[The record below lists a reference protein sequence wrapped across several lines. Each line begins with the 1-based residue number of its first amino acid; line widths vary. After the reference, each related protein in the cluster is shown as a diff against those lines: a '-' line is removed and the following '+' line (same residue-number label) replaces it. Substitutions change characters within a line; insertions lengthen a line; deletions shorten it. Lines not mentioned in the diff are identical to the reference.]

1 MAIFRYSPCS
11 KAPPCRKK
19 VHPMKRLVITLLA
32 TTLLLVIPVS
42 GAQGQHKRELMRD
55 AHALVFNHAAVS
67 RTVEKLPNGVRTIT
81 TTSDPALLPVLRRH
95 PREMGDMYKAGGM
108 VRGWDP
114 VFREL
119 AVVSDK
125 VHMEVKDIE
134 GGVGAIAT
142 SDDPQV
148 VKLIQ
153 AHADKV
159 SEMVQRGAPAMR
171 EATALPSDYVR
182 PGESG
187 TPAGDGIAEE
197 ARVPWDGK
205 LVQYGSMHE
214 TIGQQQHEG
223 RVSLREVAQGAQ
235 FYGVGAL
242 EGLQGEI
249 TFLGGVPTATRF
261 DVENGLMAIDTTTD
275 DLKATLLVGAYVPYW
290 TELVVERTVQPE
302 AFDEYIAKAAEASG
316 IDTTKPFVFAIDG
329 IFMDI
334 RLHVINGACPLH
346 ARLKKAEISKEKI
359 PYELEQP
366 EIFGTIVG
374 VYASDAVGKLTH
386 PDTATHNHLLFFDID
401 SGDPVTGHVEKVG
414 ISAASV
420 LYLPAVK

>member
-1 MAIFRYSPCS
+1 
-11 KAPPCRKK
+11 
-19 VHPMKRLVITLLA
+19 MKPLVTALVA
-32 TTLLLVIPVS
+32 TALISLFFVS
-42 GAQGQHKRELMRD
+42 DAHGQHKRELMRD

-67 RTVEKLPNGVRTIT
+67 RTVENLPNGVRTIT
-81 TTSDPALLPVLRRH
+81 TSSDPELLPVLRRH
-95 PREMGDMYKAGGM
+95 PREMGDLYKSGGM

-119 AVVSDK
+119 AAVSDL
-125 VHMEVKDIE
+125 VHMEVKNIE
-134 GGVGAIAT
+134 GGVEAIAT

-153 AHADKV
+153 AHAEKV
-159 SEMVQRGAPAMR
+159 SEMVRRGAPAMR
-171 EATALPSDYVR
+171 EATALPGDYTR
-182 PGESG
+182 PGGPQAPVEEDQS
-187 TPAGDGIAEE
+187 AEL
-197 ARVPWDGK
+197 AALWDGK

-223 RVSLREVAQGAQ
+223 RVSLREVAQRPR

-242 EGLQGEI
+242 EGLQGEV
-249 TFLGGVPTATRF
+249 TFLGGVPTATGV
-261 DVENGLMAIDTTTD
+261 DSDSGLLPIDAAAE
-275 DLKATLLVGAYVPYW
+275 DLAATLLVGAYVPHW
-290 TELVVERTVQPE
+290 TEYTVEESVGPE
-302 AFDEYIAKAAEASG
+302 GFDKYIAKMAEQAG

-346 ARLKKAEISKEKI
+346 ARLNKAEIPDEKT
-359 PYELEQP
+359 PYELEQA
-366 EIFGTIVG
+366 EIFGAIVG

-386 PDTATHNHLLFFDID
+386 PDTATHNHLLFFDAD
-401 SGDPVTGHVEKVG
+401 SGAPVTGHLEKVG

-420 LYLPAVK
+420 LYLPTVK